1 MYALVNVHVDN
12 LTQLA
17 TTYSADEIAFV
28 KRILDYIF
36 DTNNTRLCEAMVIS
50 PIQAIQLAKVSA
62 GRRPTNSD
70 STQNQGGA
78 AQSLSMT
85 QAETMM
91 RNLVEEGWLEK
102 SSKGNYS
109 LTPRALMELR
119 DWLRQTYNE
128 DRRVPKIKDCAACKD
143 IITVVRSYDVF
154 SIEEHGDLTR
164 IDRANDAPTANALD
178 GSMTT
183 AFATSSVCSRL
194 RSAPCA
200 T

>member
-50 PIQAIQLAKVSA
+50 AIQAIQLAKVSA
-62 GRRPTNSD
+62 GRRSTNAD

-91 RNLVEEGWLEK
+91 RSLVEEGWLEK
-102 SSKGNYS
+102 NSKGNYS
-109 LTPRALMELR
+109 LTPRAVMELR
-119 DWLRQTYNE
+119 DWLRQTYNSDE
-128 DRRVPKIKDCAACKD
+128 PRVLKIKDCAACKD
-143 IITVVRSYDVF
+143 IITVVRSPDVF
-154 SIEEHGDLTR
+154 S
-164 IDRANDAPTANALD
+164 
-178 GSMTT
+178 
-183 AFATSSVCSRL
+183 VL
-194 RSAPCA
+194 RSTEISLRLTGPTMRQPRLHWTAP
-200 T
+200 